1 MSKRMERG
9 THIKTHFD
17 LKVLLFIGSV
27 FLLSCVLLAFK
38 IKTAGVCTVN
48 DFKAEAPSFKAGEL
62 ITFSDVSGSG
72 YEWKWDFN
80 DNSAFSYRSKVGH
93 AFKQPGKYTVK
104 LLLNGTCTIKKI
116 ITIIPKNDVI
126 NTALLPKFYAPK
138 VVKQG
143 ELIQFRDSTANAKS
157 WEWRFGD
164 GSKIDATNKNPAYTY
179 QIPGEKVVSL
189 VVNGN
194 VKNVQFAKITVIP
207 VAKQAKDI
215 VSDRIKRRNSVRTDP
230 VEEYFRN
237 IPDSPKRSAE
247 IAGINEVKLEG
258 LLMGASEG
266 KLSYQNLTRYF
277 CSDALPLVE
286 LKKGKMITLESL
298 YKDIHK
304 ESIKI
309 RSIRLVRDKDECVTH
324 IKINYKHRGLF

>member
-1 MSKRMERG
+1 MDKG
-9 THIKTHFD
+9 TQIKTHFD
-17 LKVLLFIGSV
+17 LKVLLFLGSI

-38 IKTAGVCTVN
+38 INTAGICTVN
-48 DFKAEAPSFKAGEL
+48 DFKVDAPSYKAGEL
-62 ITFSDVSGSG
+62 ITFSDVSGTG

-80 DNSAFSYRSKVGH
+80 DGTNPVYRSKTGH
-93 AFKQPGKYTVK
+93 SFSKPGKYNVK
-104 LLLNGTCTIKKI
+104 LLINNNCQVQKA
-116 ITIIPKNDVI
+116 ITITPKDNVV

-143 ELIQFRDSTANAKS
+143 ERIQFKDSTANAKS

-164 GSKIDATNKNPAYTY
+164 GSKIDAIDKDPVHIYT
-179 QIPGEKVVSL
+179 IPGDKVVSL
-189 VVNGN
+189 VVNGD
-194 VKNVQFAKITVIP
+194 VKNVQFAKITVLP
-207 VAKQAKDI
+207 VEKQAKDI
-215 VSDRIKRRNSVRTDP
+215 ISDRIKRRNSIRTDP

-237 IPDSPKRSAE
+237 IPDSPKPSAE

-266 KLSYQNLTRYF
+266 KLSYQNLIRYF

-286 LKKGKMITLESL
+286 LRKGKMITLESL
-298 YKDIHK
+298 YKDIHNN
-304 ESIKI
+304 SIKI
-309 RSIRLVRDKDECVTH
+309 KSIRLVRDKDECVNN

>member
-1 MSKRMERG
+1 MNKG
-9 THIKTHFD
+9 TQIKTHFD
-17 LKVLLFIGSV
+17 SKILLFLGSV

-38 IKTAGVCTVN
+38 IKTSGTCTVN
-48 DFKAEAPSFKAGEL
+48 DFKVDAPSFRAGEL
-62 ITFSDVSGSG
+62 ITFSDVSNKG

-80 DNSAFSYRSKVGH
+80 DNTTPSYRSKAGH
-93 AFKQPGKYTVK
+93 AFAKPGKYNVK
-104 LLLNGTCTIKKI
+104 LLINNSCTVQKA
-116 ITIIPKNDVI
+116 ITIIPKNDII

-138 VVKQG
+138 VVHEG
-143 ELIQFRDSTANAKS
+143 ERIQFRDSTANAKS

-164 GSKIDATNKNPAYTY
+164 GSKIDAIDKNPTYAYS
-179 QIPGEKVVSL
+179 IPGEKVVSL

-194 VKNVQFAKITVIP
+194 VKNVQFAKITVLP
-207 VAKQAKDI
+207 LAKQPKDI
-215 VSDRIKRRNSVRTDP
+215 VTERLKRRNGLRVDP

-266 KLSYQNLTRYF
+266 KLSYPNLIRYF

-298 YKDIHK
+298 YKDIHN

-309 RSIRLVRDKDECVTH
+309 RSIALVRDKDECVTH
-324 IKINYKHRGLF
+324 IKINYKHKGLF

>member
-1 MSKRMERG
+1 MNKG

-17 LKVLLFIGSV
+17 LKILLFLGTVLLI
-27 FLLSCVLLAFK
+27 SCVLLAFK
-38 IKTAGVCTVN
+38 VKTAGICTVT
-48 DFKAEAPSFKAGEL
+48 DFKVDASSYRAGEL
-62 ITFSDVSGSG
+62 ITFSDISNTA

-80 DNSAFSYRSKVGH
+80 DGTPVSYRSKAGH
-93 AFKQPGKYTVK
+93 AFTRPGKYNVK
-104 LLLNGTCTIKKI
+104 LLLNNNCTVQKV
-116 ITIIPKNDVI
+116 ITIVPKNDVI

-138 VVKQG
+138 MVREG
-143 ELIQFRDSTANAKS
+143 EMIQFKDSTANAKS

-164 GSKIDATNKNPAYTY
+164 GSKIDAIDKNPTYTY
-179 QIPGEKVVSL
+179 TIPGEKVVSL

-194 VKNVQFAKITVIP
+194 VKNVQFAKITVLP
-207 VAKQAKDI
+207 ATKQAKDVI
-215 VSDRIKRRNSVRTDP
+215 SDRIKRRNSVRTDP

-266 KLSYQNLTRYF
+266 KLSYQNLIRYF

-298 YKDIHK
+298 FKDMHK

-309 RSIRLVRDKDECVTH
+309 KSIRLVRDKDECVTH